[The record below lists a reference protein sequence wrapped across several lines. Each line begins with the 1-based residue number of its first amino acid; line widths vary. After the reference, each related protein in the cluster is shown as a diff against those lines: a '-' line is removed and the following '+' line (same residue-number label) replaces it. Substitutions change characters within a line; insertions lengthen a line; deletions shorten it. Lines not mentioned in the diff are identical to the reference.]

1 MIKPLLVYVSIGRC
15 SLNLVRMCAN
25 SGQEIMPI
33 AHMDLFPNALFNLFT
48 LSDERY
54 ILLTGTSPPNLPLAK
69 GRDVLSFSILI
80 IEFLHTNYC
89 VLFFTIIEFSL
100 YISFQVA
107 MQHTSPLAKGRK
119 RGDYL

>member
-1 MIKPLLVYVSIGRC
+1 MYDKLQWNVQRRARRMIKPLLVYVSIGRC

-33 AHMDLFPNALFNLFT
+33 AHMDLFLNALLNLFT

-69 GRDVLSFSILI
+69 GRDVLSFS
-80 IEFLHTNYC
+80 
-89 VLFFTIIEFSL
+89 
-100 YISFQVA
+100 
-107 MQHTSPLAKGRK
+107 AKK
-119 RGDYL
+119 I